1 MRAVGVNSYGG
12 PEALEVVQ
20 VPSQDA
26 GPGEVRLR
34 IYAAAVNPTDTLA
47 RNGSRAE
54 AQKIDLPPYVPGMDA
69 AGIVDQVGTHVTTGI
84 KVGDS
89 AMAMIVP
96 RGNRGAYRESLV
108 LKAEQVVPSPKGFTH
123 AEVCTLPMNGLT
135 AMLSLELL
143 GLKSGQTLAVTGGAG
158 AYGGYMIELGKAAG
172 LIVISDASEKD
183 SALVKKLGADII
195 VARGDDYALKVRK
208 HFPGGVDGLADG
220 AVLNQIVVDAVKDD
234 GAFTSIRG
242 YQPSKIRGI
251 NFTATYVTKYEGD
264 YEKLDSLRQHVE
276 NGAVTLRVADTYPA
290 EQASEAHSR
299 LEAGGT
305 RGRCVI
311 TF

>member
-1 MRAVGVNSYGG
+1 
-12 PEALEVVQ
+12 
-20 VPSQDA
+20 
-26 GPGEVRLR
+26 
-34 IYAAAVNPTDTLA
+34 
-47 RNGSRAE
+47 
-54 AQKIDLPPYVPGMDA
+54 
-69 AGIVDQVGTHVTTGI
+69 
-84 KVGDS
+84 
-89 AMAMIVP
+89 
-96 RGNRGAYRESLV
+96 
-108 LKAEQVVPSPKGFTH
+108 
-123 AEVCTLPMNGLT
+123 
-135 AMLSLELL
+135 
-143 GLKSGQTLAVTGGAG
+143 
-158 AYGGYMIELGKAAG
+158 MIELGKAAG
-172 LIVISDASEKD
+172 LTIISDASEED

-220 AVLNQIVVDAVKDD
+220 AVLNQLVIDAVKDH

-242 YQPSKIRGI
+242 YQPSDIRGI

-264 YEKLDSLRQHVE
+264 YGKLDSLRQHAE